1 MIPKTIIWA
10 IGVALPLSVVGQGT
24 FRVRFDQTSYVVT
37 PESTLTVGIVID
49 PAPLSGL
56 FSYGMKVV
64 FDEAFA
70 RVEAASAISVPP
82 PLDFN
87 GVLGPGADR
96 SIGSGFAAVKGT
108 VDFFL
113 SPPQNYGGSLLA
125 NISVK
130 NLVNEAGQTYPLS
143 IEIYR
148 TLGPSESVFVNG
160 AGEALDRQLT
170 FGTAL
175 VHVVPEPSGLV
186 LMILGLAGGR
196 LKQRCCRFP
205 EARSTIAENCR
216 LSLN

>member
-1 MIPKTIIWA
+1 MIRQMIIWA
-10 IGVALPLSVVGQGT
+10 IGVALPLSAVGQGT

-49 PAPLSGL
+49 PTPLSGL

-96 SIGSGFAAVKGT
+96 SAGSGFGAVKGT

-113 SPPQNYGGSLLA
+113 SPPQSYGGSLLA
-125 NISVK
+125 NVSIK
-130 NLVNEAGQTYPLS
+130 NLVNEAGLTYPLS

-160 AGEALDRQLT
+160 AGQALDSQVT
-170 FGTAL
+170 FGSAL

-196 LKQRCCRFP
+196 LKQRVYRLP
-205 EARSTIAENCR
+205 EDRATITEKCR